1 MDILMRYAFFAARSV
16 EIYTVDDLSN
26 EVFYDYGYIHPDL
39 EQDYADGLLSLANL
53 IGAYVTSWSRFVG
66 VIGYRSRY
74 DAYFTG
80 ADRVGDKVFVS
91 VTDPATL
98 ADFRATQTVAV
109 DVRLADLPSTRLE
122 AKATYVLLALVGATA
137 TIPAISVLV
146 EHGGEAG
153 SRMRDG
159 TEQVQFLRPRTTVV
173 QTAKTGDVFAG
184 AHAGDDPDD
193 LSFWGRGMA
202 TTWRVTIEAEE
213 MTRHQVDLA
222 GLTAIDIEIGYDAF
236 L

>member
-1 MDILMRYAFFAARSV
+1 MRYAFFAARAL

-26 EVFYDYGYIHPDL
+26 EVFYDYGYVHPDL
-39 EQDYADGLLSLANL
+39 EQDYADGLLPLAQL
-53 IGAYVTSWSRFVG
+53 IGAYVTSWGRFVG

-74 DAYFTG
+74 DAYFAGT
-80 ADRVGDKVFVS
+80 DRVRDKVFVS

-98 ADFRATQTVAV
+98 ADFRATQTLAV
-109 DVRLADLPSTRLE
+109 EERLADLPSTRFE
-122 AKATYVLLALVGATA
+122 AKAAYVRLALVGATA
-137 TIPAISVLV
+137 NTPAISTLV

-153 SRMRDG
+153 SAMRDG
-159 TEQVQFLRPRTTVV
+159 SEEVQLLRPRTTVV
-173 QTAKTGDVFAG
+173 QTAKAGNVFAG

-193 LSFWGRGMA
+193 LSFWGRGVA

-213 MTRHQVDLA
+213 MTRRQINLA
-222 GLTAIDIEIGYDAF
+222 GLTAIDLEIGYDAF